1 MKHRFLFAAAAAA
14 LLMPAPLLAQV
25 TPISSNADSVAEAL
39 PADVLAAVRTAVAV
53 KTIYPVT
60 GAERFSGQVL
70 KADEIVFAP
79 GASLTLTSVDRP
91 WIVIVAKKW
100 KFADVTQWVKI
111 AASAVQAPAG
121 AQGSAGAN
129 GADNRGET
137 HRRGNNGHPGAAGG
151 AGGRGATVQLPR
163 IYLVGGE
170 FTSPDGAPLPGA
182 LRLALSFP
190 GVPGGAGGVGGTG
203 GNGGHAG
210 NGKEG
215 STGAFDCQDGPG
227 PGGDGGA
234 AGPGG
239 AGGDGGTGGNGADL
253 VYVSLAD
260 GIEQLSYA
268 RVINTEGYGG
278 GGGRAG
284 RVGSPGG
291 AGSGAGRHGWCGSS
305 GPGSAGAYPS
315 PADGGPGRDG
325 NDGRK
330 GTVTAITVRSLAP
343 LF

>member
-1 MKHRFLFAAAAAA
+1 MKHHFLLAVAAAV
-14 LLMPAPLLAQV
+14 LLPSPLLAQV
-25 TPISSNADSVAEAL
+25 APISSTADSVAEAL
-39 PADVLAAVRTAVAV
+39 PADVLAAVRAAVAV

-60 GAERFSGQVL
+60 GAERFTGQIL

-79 GASLTLTSVDRP
+79 GASLTLTATERP

-100 KFADVTQWVKI
+100 KFADVAQWVKI
-111 AASAVQAPAG
+111 AATAAPAAAG
-121 AQGSAGAN
+121 AQGARGSN
-129 GADNRGET
+129 GADNWGET
-137 HRRGNNGHPGAAGG
+137 GRHGNPGYPGAPGG
-151 AGGRGATVQLPR
+151 TGGRGATVRLPR

-182 LRLALSFP
+182 LRLALSFA
-190 GVPGGAGGVGGTG
+190 GVPGGAGGIGGAG
-203 GNGGHAG
+203 GNGGHGG

-215 STGAFDCQDGPG
+215 ATGPFDCHEGPG

-234 AGPGG
+234 AGRGG

-253 VYVSLAD
+253 VYVSLAE

-278 GGGRAG
+278 SGGRAG

-291 AGSGAGRHGWCGSS
+291 AGSGAGRNGWCGSS

-325 NDGRK
+325 DDGHK
-330 GTVTAITVRSLAP
+330 GSVTAITVRSLAP